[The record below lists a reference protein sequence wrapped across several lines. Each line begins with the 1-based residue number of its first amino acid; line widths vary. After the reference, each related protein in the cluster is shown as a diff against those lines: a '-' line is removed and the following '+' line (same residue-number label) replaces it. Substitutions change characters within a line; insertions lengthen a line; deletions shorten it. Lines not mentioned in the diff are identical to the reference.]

1 MGNNYIK
8 AAKFY
13 SLTSNSTVSIS
24 GASFLHGI
32 YNSHN
37 NAISVTV
44 DDAYTICIAQN
55 NSVTFPTP
63 VVFTGIKIG
72 NSSSATILYS

>member
-8 AAKFY
+8 VGNFY
-13 SLTSNSTVSIS
+13 NLTSTGSIGIS
-24 GASFLHGI
+24 GASFIHGI

-37 NAISVTV
+37 NSIVVTV
-44 DDAYTICIAQN
+44 DDHPFCVAQN
-55 NSVTFPTP
+55 SSINFPIPAT
-63 VVFTGIKIG
+63 FTGIKIG